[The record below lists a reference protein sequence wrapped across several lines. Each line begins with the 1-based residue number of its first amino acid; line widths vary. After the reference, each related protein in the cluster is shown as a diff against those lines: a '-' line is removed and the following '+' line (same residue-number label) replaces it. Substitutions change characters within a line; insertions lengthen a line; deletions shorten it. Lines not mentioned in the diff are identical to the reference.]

1 MAMGR
6 AAKLFRSRVA
16 AASATNTAAPFVV
29 ALRCTAIAGKPL
41 EPHPHTGSLN
51 ILKNTTAAI
60 RASAAPLCKASR
72 RNGSGAARPCSSS
85 SRRPTASSGLSASR
99 HRGAAGRRL
108 QAHHP
113 QSDHALTPRQPLP
126 NDNASRSKMAAAPR
140 WAASAT
146 RRRAPRA
153 AAASRRCLTVM
164 IWRFELH
171 IKDVL
176 TIFLARFA
184 GILKTRSFVV
194 PAFHAAASDPFAL
207 RWAKDAESTGWPRSR
222 GRAWTQFQQAEG
234 HSERGEAS
242 CKEVKGCG

>member
-1 MAMGR
+1 MGR

-85 SRRPTASSGLSASR
+85 SRRPTASSGLSASG

-126 NDNASRSKMAAAPR
+126 NDNASRSKMAAAPTSIGSPSAVPVL
-140 WAASAT
+140 WASST
-146 RRRAPRA
+146 KKRGHTLG
-153 AAASRRCLTVM
+153 S
-164 IWRFELH
+164 
-171 IKDVL
+171 
-176 TIFLARFA
+176 IFSQAQKPTANGRPPVFSLKKSVRTTL
-184 GILKTRSFVV
+184 IL
-194 PAFHAAASDPFAL
+194 
-207 RWAKDAESTGWPRSR
+207 
-222 GRAWTQFQQAEG
+222 
-234 HSERGEAS
+234 
-242 CKEVKGCG
+242 